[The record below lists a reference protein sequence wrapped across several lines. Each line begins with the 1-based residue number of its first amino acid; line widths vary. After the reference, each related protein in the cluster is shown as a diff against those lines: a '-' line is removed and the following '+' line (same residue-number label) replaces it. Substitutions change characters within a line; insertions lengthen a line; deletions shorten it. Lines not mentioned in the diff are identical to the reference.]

1 MERGLSF
8 GSRGPQ
14 SDFARLCW
22 RVRIQNNNHQRHA
35 TTQGV
40 SHAAVKHP
48 ARFRGLR
55 APHALYC
62 AHQPNSAV
70 KPTPTSSAC
79 GCPPCFA
86 LRRGLPWPLA
96 PKKTNLF
103 SPCLLKRHSVSQTL
117 CSAGFAVSL
126 GFACWRYAG
135 LWSFWPLALVQQA
148 QAAIVLQA
156 LCCFGRA
163 ALFRSSCPS
172 PNSSY
177 PFWLLALT
185 FRSSRPAFCGRLTSP
200 VERPLSLAATG
211 WCWPRTAV
219 EPRCVKKPRIL
230 RANRSGSDSASPG
243 VLS

>member
-1 MERGLSF
+1 MTMERGLSF

-86 LRRGLPWPLA
+86 LRRGLPRALGLLCRNSSVLPTTRSGANSRHLCLRLA
-96 PKKTNLF
+96 PVRLIGE
-103 SPCLLKRHSVSQTL
+103 R
-117 CSAGFAVSL
+117 
-126 GFACWRYAG
+126 R
-135 LWSFWPLALVQQA
+135 QQMA
-148 QAAIVLQA
+148 
-156 LCCFGRA
+156 
-163 ALFRSSCPS
+163 SSTHP
-172 PNSSY
+172 
-177 PFWLLALT
+177 
-185 FRSSRPAFCGRLTSP
+185 P
-200 VERPLSLAATG
+200 VGMATG
-211 WCWPRTAV
+211 LIT
-219 EPRCVKKPRIL
+219 
-230 RANRSGSDSASPG
+230 SA
-243 VLS
+243 